1 MCNAI
6 QTNFLYKILLQT
18 PVAVKFFMGDQSFE
32 IHGTHILQFINWHI
46 SLNGDLV
53 WKACCKSFSEK
64 YLSDGSFQLK
74 DILNKCPYNTEF
86 SIHRRRVAQL
96 RKLLSIKKKLKK
108 LLNKAVLMAHQSRI
122 HIFIHVSLLKEG
134 LAASNMTYSLFIAC
148 SAESVTE

>member
-18 PVAVKFFMGDQSFE
+18 PVSVKFFMGDQSFE
-32 IHGTHILQFINWHI
+32 IHGTHTLQFIDWHI

-74 DILNKCPYNTEF
+74 DILNKCPCCNVIWLSMSRATLTEQ
-86 SIHRRRVAQL
+86 IGHTCKEKAEAA
-96 RKLLSIKKKLKK
+96 
-108 LLNKAVLMAHQSRI
+108 LNQPEK
-122 HIFIHVSLLKEG
+122 
-134 LAASNMTYSLFIAC
+134 N
-148 SAESVTE
+148 